1 MTDIG
6 WLSQPY
12 PPEGATA
19 AEGIRNQ
26 LGRPELDHLTVLVRE
41 AAQNSWDA
49 RAGSGAVDFRIDLS
63 TVSPAHAG
71 NWRDLLLRHAPQQD
85 QLPLRKAITNS
96 VIHTLTVSD
105 RGTTGLGGPTR
116 ADDATSSVRDFVSF
130 IRNAGEPRDKAL
142 GGGTYGFGKGIF
154 YLLSRSGTILVHTRC
169 QTETGYQTRLIG
181 CALWHS
187 YTAQHPTG
195 PVRHTGRH
203 WWGLRGA
210 DGVVEPLVD
219 EDAVNA
225 AKQLGLQQFRPD
237 ETGTSIVIIDPL
249 YDEQTPGEAADY
261 LAQTMLWQLWP
272 KMLDTPTRPAPMRFG
287 VSHDGVEV
295 PVPDPRSTSPLD
307 IFVEAYEASVHPDA
321 TRLSCF
327 RPRRELG
334 SIGMAR
340 RLMMP
345 PPATSAAT
353 TAGVDQGVHHVCLMR
368 PAELVVRYLPG
379 PKPLSDKVGYA
390 GVFRAH
396 VSLDEVYAKAEPP
409 THDNWI
415 ADQLDGEERTFI
427 RMTFQ
432 RIRETLDE
440 FNQAG
445 TSVRSSSTAVPLGAA
460 SSMFSGLIA
469 GVWGAG
475 GATDYAGGRPVAV
488 QPAAVPES
496 PDGAPAGFEVGA
508 RDPEPEERGGS
519 LDRSGAN
526 DHWEPA
532 GPALRST
539 RSVAQ
544 RPTLSY
550 VGDALLDHLEGVPVI
565 IQTFTLP
572 VSGSQSVRAD
582 LNVVIAGSAT
592 RETQAPAAADIPIVL
607 GWRSNDGRF
616 INSTIADLEG
626 GDGSIW
632 QVVVRPAA
640 NTITEIELHVAVGGA
655 R

>member
-49 RAGSGAVDFRIDLS
+49 RAGSGPVDFRIDLS
-63 TVSPAHAG
+63 AVSPAHAG

-85 QLPLRKAITNS
+85 QLPLRKAITS
-96 VIHTLTVSD
+96 PVIHTLTVSD

-181 CALWHS
+181 CSLWHS

-203 WWGLRGA
+203 WWGRRGA
-210 DGVVEPLVD
+210 DGVVEPLID

-225 AKQLGLQQFRPD
+225 AKQLGLAQFRPD
-237 ETGTSIVIIDPL
+237 ETGTSIVIVDPF
-249 YDEQTPGEAADY
+249 YDEQTPAEAANY
-261 LAQTMLWQLWP
+261 LAQSMTWQLWP
-272 KMLDTPTRPAPMRFG
+272 KMLDTPNQPAPMRFG
-287 VSHDGVEV
+287 VSHDGVEI
-295 PVPDPRSTSPLD
+295 PVPDPRSTAPLD
-307 IFVEAYEASVHPDA
+307 MFVEAYDAAVQLDA
-321 TRLSCF
+321 TRLHCY

-334 SIGMAR
+334 SIGMAK

-345 PPATSAAT
+345 LPATPAAAT
-353 TAGVDQGVHHVCLMR
+353 AGLDQGVHHVCLMR

-396 VSLDEVYAKAEPP
+396 EALDEVYAKAEPP

-415 ADQLDGEERTFI
+415 ADQLEGEERTFI

-445 TSVRSSSTAVPLGAA
+445 TVVRSSSAAVPLGAA

-475 GATDYAGGRPVAV
+475 GATDYGGGRPVAA
-488 QPAAVPES
+488 QPAALPGS
-496 PDGAPAGFEVGA
+496 PDDAAAGFEVG
-508 RDPEPEERGGS
+508 EREAVQVGTGGT
-519 LDRSGAN
+519 LDGSDT
-526 DHWEPA
+526 DHRWEPPGTA
-532 GPALRST
+532 SRST
-539 RSVAQ
+539 RSVPR
-544 RPTLSY
+544 RPTLAY
-550 VGDALLDHLEGVPVI
+550 VGDALLDHLDGVPVI
-565 IQTFTLP
+565 IQAFTLP
-572 VSGSQSVRAD
+572 VSGSQCVRAD

-616 INSTIADLEG
+616 INSTVAELEG
-626 GDGSIW
+626 GDDRIW

-640 NTITEIELHVAVGGA
+640 HTITEIELHVAAGGA